1 MKLFKNKECWEA
13 FCKPIN
19 VVFDIFTGV
28 PMRLLMYFAIVLC
41 LLAFTAENIMTHY
54 YNKEKELLKY
64 QSDIKLLQ
72 MEAELKYSEKA
83 WEREQIERRNE
94 AINERIIN
102 GTEDINNLI

>member
-83 WEREQIERRNE
+83 WEREQTERRNE

-102 GTEDINNLI
+102 GTEDITNLI

>member
-1 MKLFKNKECWEA
+1 MKLFKNKECLEA
-13 FCKPIN
+13 FYKPISI
-19 VVFDIFTGV
+19 VFDILTGV
-28 PMRLLMYFAIVLC
+28 PMRLLMYFTIVLC

>member
-41 LLAFTAENIMTHY
+41 LLAFTAENIMTYY

-64 QSDIKLLQ
+64 QFDIKLLQ

-83 WEREQIERRNE
+83 WEREQTERRNE

-102 GTEDINNLI
+102 GTEDITNLI